1 MSSKWVNDIVKP
13 RKMDFLK
20 KYYLKIYQV
29 KDTPNTNICIVFENL
44 WQVLFKFSLTDF
56 LRNDEKRNFLF
67 KNEVMIFT

>member
-1 MSSKWVNDIVKP
+1 
-13 RKMDFLK
+13 MDFVK

-29 KDTPNTNICIVFENL
+29 KDTPNTNISIVFENL